1 MDSPKSASRS
11 CPKGLDLR
19 AVAWRMIDVSIRSE
33 ARARSGRRLCRHV
46 SRVSGSSDRRR
57 IAGGGARRRRGLP
70 GRSDC
75 RTHRRERI
83 APRGPSPREG
93 VAEPS
98 SAIAAKAVFYT
109 AAREA
114 GLLSAK
120 ALARRLDL
128 AETEARRL
136 LDPRHETR
144 LSRLDGYLRALGW
157 RMRIE
162 AVSDDA

>member
-1 MDSPKSASRS
+1 M
-11 CPKGLDLR
+11 
-19 AVAWRMIDVSIRSE
+19 
-33 ARARSGRRLCRHV
+33 
-46 SRVSGSSDRRR
+46 
-57 IAGGGARRRRGLP
+57 
-70 GRSDC
+70 
-75 RTHRRERI
+75 
-83 APRGPSPREG
+83 
-93 VAEPS
+93 AEPS